1 MKNKT
6 TAGLLAIFLG
16 GLGIHKFY
24 LGQNGLG
31 ILYLIFV
38 WTFIPAFIGFI
49 EGLCY
54 FSMSDKDFNKKYNGI
69 EEHQTITEETK
80 LCPHCAERILAKA
93 TKCKH
98 CKSDLNTNER

>member
-38 WTFIPAFIGFI
+38 WTFIPAII
-49 EGLCY
+49 ALVDAIRI
-54 FSMSDKDFNKKYNGI
+54 FSMTDHEFQSYVKKF
-69 EEHQTITEETK
+69 QK
-80 LCPHCAERILAKA
+80 
-93 TKCKH
+93 
-98 CKSDLNTNER
+98 